1 MATTTK
7 AFIRF
12 MSTQGR
18 KNVRDR
24 SKKSSSVPFQSNANV
39 ATNNNRRT
47 ARERRAYPAG
57 LGTSLNDPPLNNSCF
72 TQIFYFLDPPLTSD
86 RPAGSHVP
94 RPSAV
99 RRPIASNIKSDPEDL
114 EEVPGPRRVLEA
126 RGVSNTFDKS
136 ATSAHRRT
144 RKLEGAERA
153 EPGGSVVA
161 SMSATAKFRQQRR
174 VSKAAAT
181 NPSSLSLP
189 ITRPKSEHPYVREMP
204 TVAKRK
210 EKRSSDEADSIE
222 TKPKSR
228 SGVIFTATAT
238 AVVGSMAYVYTL
250 FGSNPSF

>member
-57 LGTSLNDPPLNNSCF
+57 LGTSLN
-72 TQIFYFLDPPLTSD
+72 DPPLTSD

>member
-1 MATTTK
+1 MTTMATATK
-7 AFIRF
+7 TFIRL

-18 KNVRDR
+18 QYARDK

-47 ARERRAYPAG
+47 PRERRVYPAG
-57 LGTSLNDPPLNNSCF
+57 LGTSQN
-72 TQIFYFLDPPLTSD
+72 DPPLTSE
-86 RPAGSHVP
+86 RPASSHVP

-99 RRPIASNIKSDPEDL
+99 RRPIASNVAGSDADDL

-126 RGVSNTFDKS
+126 RGVSKTFDKS

-144 RKLEGAERA
+144 RKLEGTERA

-204 TVAKRK
+204 TAAKRK

-222 TKPKSR
+222 TKPKTR
-228 SGVIFTATAT
+228 SGAVFAVTAT
-238 AVVGSMAYVYTL
+238 VVAGGMAYVYTL